1 MRIRTLLMIGL
12 LALGV
17 GVAVTVA
24 QEKKFVEPTEAVIS
38 IDNAFFFRIRTPA
51 AGYKVSERERIVN
64 ERIVAILSCHKPGPV
79 TIGAIN
85 GKPTIYVDGVMLVT
99 VYPRDAEA
107 NKTTMTD
114 VATIWA
120 ANLRAGLPKVM
131 PGQHPNGPARPACAC
146 PGGPDVPIHK

>member
-17 GVAVTVA
+17 GVALTMA
-24 QEKKFVEPTEAVIS
+24 QERDFVEPTEADIGL
-38 IDNAFFFRIRTPA
+38 DNSFFFRIRTPA
-51 AGYKVSERERIVN
+51 AGYKVSEREKVVN

-79 TIGAIN
+79 TIAPIN
-85 GKPTIYVDGVMLVT
+85 GKPTIYVDGVKLVT

-107 NKTTMTD
+107 NKATMME
-114 VATIWA
+114 VATVWA

-131 PGQHPNGPARPACAC
+131 PGAHPNGPARPACVC
-146 PGGPDVPIHK
+146 PGGPQVSVQK